1 MEETCGVST
10 GCEFG
15 LQRDV
20 QPAPKD
26 HPWRQMANPLGGGN
40 VMTAHYSG
48 TTLDAQSRYASGTK
62 EIIKRYFEGS
72 EQDPVNVIVTGG
84 QVSRKP

>member
-1 MEETCGVST
+1 VST